1 MQNPTGDIKIAS
13 LGKDSKICGKTVAS
27 VKILGSKERLKW
39 KQEADALVINKP
51 SNLPEWEVVT
61 LKVEFKK

>member
-1 MQNPTGDIKIAS
+1 
-13 LGKDSKICGKTVAS
+13 LGKDSKVCGKTEAS
-27 VKILGSKERLKW
+27 VKILGSKEKLKW
-39 KQEADALVINKP
+39 NQQADALVISKP